1 MGLAFGY
8 SLRNPRACF
17 SETGLLIC
25 HSILK
30 TALLAGAL
38 SGALL
43 LDGCGR
49 RGPPIPLDPA
59 IEKKSQAAPD
69 SPEQIHST
77 ANSQAPLPHGLDDNS
92 LKVGAPKGPTPF
104 DFLL

>member
-1 MGLAFGY
+1 LT
-8 SLRNPRACF
+8 CQ
-17 SETGLLIC
+17 
-25 HSILK
+25 SIFK
-30 TALLAGAL
+30 TALLAAAL

-49 RGPPIPLDPA
+49 RGPPVPLDSA
-59 IEKKSQAAPD
+59 VEAKSEAAPP
-69 SPEQIHST
+69 SPEQIHAT
-77 ANSQAPLPHGLDDNS
+77 ANSRKPLPHGLDDNS

>member
-1 MGLAFGY
+1 L
-8 SLRNPRACF
+8 
-17 SETGLLIC
+17 TC

-30 TALLAGAL
+30 TALLAAAL

-59 IEKKSQAAPD
+59 VENKSEAAPPTPD
-69 SPEQIHST
+69 GAHPT
-77 ANSQAPLPHGLDDNS
+77 ANSQQPLPHGLDDNS

>member
-1 MGLAFGY
+1 MT
-8 SLRNPRACF
+8 CQ
-17 SETGLLIC
+17 
-25 HSILK
+25 SILK
-30 TALLAGAL
+30 TALVAAAL

-59 IEKKSQAAPD
+59 VEKKSEAAPD
-69 SPEQIHST
+69 SPEQFHST

>member
-1 MGLAFGY
+1 MT
-8 SLRNPRACF
+8 CQ
-17 SETGLLIC
+17 
-25 HSILK
+25 SILK
-30 TALLAGAL
+30 TALVAAAL

-59 IEKKSQAAPD
+59 VEKKSEAAPA
-69 SPEQIHST
+69 SPEQIHPT
-77 ANSQAPLPHGLDDNS
+77 ANSQTPLPHGLDDNS